1 MSHALTPYYKKIIRR
16 QIRTGKFN
24 NESEV
29 VRHSLRLL
37 EAVEQG
43 SGPVGASFSNQ
54 RDLERMLLAGLESGA
69 AQRMTPQR
77 RRRIYAAV
85 KKA

>member
-1 MSHALTPYYKKIIRR
+1 MSHALTPYYKRIIRR

-29 VRHSLRLL
+29 VRYSLRLL

-43 SGPVGASFSNQ
+43 AGPVGASFSNR
-54 RDLERMLLAGLESGA
+54 RDLERMLLEGMESGESRA
-69 AQRMTPQR
+69 MTAQRQ
-77 RRRIYAAV
+77 RRIYEAV

>member
-1 MSHALTPYYKKIIRR
+1 MSHALTPYYKRIIRR

-37 EAVEQG
+37 EAVEHG
-43 SGPVGASFSNQ
+43 AGPVGASFSNR
-54 RDLERMLLAGLESGA
+54 RDLERMLLDGMESGEA
-69 AQRMTPQR
+69 RPMTAQR